1 MEASFD
7 IGHVRCWEGQGSAK
21 QHLTSGARGNGYTGF
36 FGVVSEASCQLGPS
50 YVLGGVMGLHGMRPI
65 KAVMGS
71 AFGGNWV
78 LLLSMGVSPA
88 VSGFFRVSFSFFVFA
103 SDSALDE
110 PLMISR
116 LVTCTLTFFI
126 CLCFPI
132 QAKVRRKGFRL
143 LCCYG
148 CFHKVGRVH
157 VLLSSIGFTS
167 RIIQGS
173 AASGCR
179 RRLYHRHLLANH

>member
-1 MEASFD
+1 MLGRARICQTTPHKWRKGEWLYRGFRRC
-7 IGHVRCWEGQGSAK
+7 VRSIVPTWAELC
-21 QHLTSGARGNGYTGF
+21 
-36 FGVVSEASCQLGPS
+36 
-50 YVLGGVMGLHGMRPI
+50 
-65 KAVMGS
+65 
-71 AFGGNWV
+71 FGGCHGFTRHEAHQGRDGKCIWGKLGSVIVNGGFSRCFWI
-78 LLLSMGVSPA
+78 L
-88 VSGFFRVSFSFFVFA
+88 SGFLFLFVFA

-132 QAKVRRKGFRL
+132 PAKVRRKGFRL